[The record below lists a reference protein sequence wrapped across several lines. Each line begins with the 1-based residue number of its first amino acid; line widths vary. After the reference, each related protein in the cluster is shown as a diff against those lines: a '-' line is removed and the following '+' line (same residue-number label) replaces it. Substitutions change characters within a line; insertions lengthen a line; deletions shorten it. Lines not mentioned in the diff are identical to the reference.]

1 MRTRIHKSIKIVL
14 FSFSLLFVLSCS
26 KEDFNDL
33 SDTLYVRHKGADM
46 PAHIYGNGS
55 EKVFLIILHGGPGG
69 SGFIYRAGTIK
80 SKIEKDY
87 AVVYFDQ
94 RGSGMSQGR
103 YSEDGISIDI
113 MAEDVLAL
121 VKVIKHKY
129 GDDSRFFLMGHSW
142 GGTLG
147 TAVLLKNQDV
157 FNGWIEVGG
166 AHDPKGLYFEYIVNH
181 KNVAVEQIDAE
192 NNVAY
197 WEGVLD
203 LVDKVDAAYNGDDFK
218 DMNRKAHNAEE
229 KLTDDKV
236 INEIDEDIASQL
248 SATSLFKNN
257 LLTTWWNSAN
267 TNSILT
273 DQGLWEDLS
282 YTNRLNEITLP
293 SLLLWGKYDLVVPP
307 KFGQDALDNLGS
319 SAKELV
325 IFEKSGHSPMFLEPD
340 KFADEVIGFMNE
352 HK

>member
-1 MRTRIHKSIKIVL
+1 L
-14 FSFSLLFVLSCS
+14 
-26 KEDFNDL
+26 
-33 SDTLYVRHKGADM
+33 
-46 PAHIYGNGS
+46 
-55 EKVFLIILHGGPGG
+55 
-69 SGFIYRAGTIK
+69 IYRAGTIK

-147 TAVLLKNQDV
+147 TAVLLKDQDV

-166 AHDPKGLYFEYIVNH
+166 AHDPKGLYSEYIVNH
-181 KNVAVEQIDAE
+181 KNVATEQINAK

-197 WEGVLD
+197 WEGVID
-203 LVDKVDAAYNGDDFK
+203 LIDKVDIVYNEDDSYE
-218 DMNRKAHNAEE
+218 MNKKAHNAEE

-257 LLTTWWNSAN
+257 LLTTWWNGAN
-267 TNSILT
+267 TGWILA
-273 DQGLWEDLS
+273 DQGLWQDLS

-293 SLLLWGKYDLVVPP
+293 ALLLWGKYDLVVPP

-325 IFEKSGHSPMFLEPD
+325 VFEKSGHSPMFLEPE
-340 KFADEVIGFMNE
+340 KFADEVIGFINQ